1 MAPHVQQ
8 QCQDRSRCCSFKR
21 SDQVLPGYAYVVWC
35 LFVSQVLEINAKPPC
50 VRQRMVLSLLV
61 IASSNCTRY
70 NKVEKIPSGRCSDF
84 GRRRSTRCSRLH
96 HVFQQSKQGQVVFQ
110 VLRSNRAR
118 CWRLW
123 HCWQYCNKSI
133 VCSRSIKARSTA
145 AQVRLW
151 VRQVLL
157 CSFGHT
163 LSCHIADL

>member
-1 MAPHVQQ
+1 MVPHVQQ

-21 SDQVLPGYAYVVWC
+21 SDQVLPGHAYAAWC

-110 VLRSNRAR
+110 VLRSNGPGVGGSGVADNTAISPSCVRA
-118 CWRLW
+118 
-123 HCWQYCNKSI
+123 
-133 VCSRSIKARSTA
+133 SIKARSTA